1 MPATTLRIALLALTL
16 AITAVAFSG
25 PASSATEHTFAAAG
39 KIVFHS
45 RLKGGNNEI
54 FAAGAN
60 GSGLVRLTRSAA
72 SDSNP
77 TWSPDGRRVAFES
90 NRHGDRRSYQ
100 DSDVFVMNANGSGV
114 REVTFSNRF
123 DGDPAWSRQN
133 VIAFESERNGASDV
147 YSIRP
152 NGSGERRLTAAPA
165 FDGDPAWSPDGR
177 RVAFTSERDGGD
189 REIYVMNADGTNQSR
204 LTTSAGFD
212 ENPSWSPNGRLIA
225 FDSMR
230 DGNLEIYVMNADGTG
245 LRRVTDHPAIDA
257 IPGWSQDGSRIV
269 FVSERIAKGQ
279 RRLFSVSPAGGA
291 SRQLTRGAYDM
302 SPDGF
307 RG

>member
-1 MPATTLRIALLALTL
+1 MFATALRVAVLALT
-16 AITAVAFSG
+16 AAVTVIAFTG
-25 PASSATEHTFAAAG
+25 PASSAAERTLAPAG

-54 FAAGAN
+54 FAVGAD
-60 GSGLVRLTRSAA
+60 GRALVRLTRVLA

-90 NRHGDRRSYQ
+90 NRHGDRRGYH
-100 DSDVFVMNANGSGV
+100 DSDVFVMNANGGAV
-114 REVTFSNRF
+114 REVTFANRF
-123 DGDPAWSRQN
+123 DGDPAWSRRN
-133 VIAFESERNGASDV
+133 VLAFESERSGATDV
-147 YSIRP
+147 YSIKP
-152 NGSGERRLTAAPA
+152 DGSGERRLTVAPA

-177 RVAFTSERDGGD
+177 RIAFTSERDGGD
-189 REIYVMNADGTNQSR
+189 REVYVMNADGSGQTR

-230 DGNLEIYVMNADGTG
+230 DGNLEIYVMNVDGSG
-245 LRRVTDHPAIDA
+245 VRRVTDHPAIDA
-257 IPGWSQDGSRIV
+257 IPAWSQDGRRIV

-279 RRLFSVSPAGGA
+279 RRLFTVAAGGGA
-291 SRQLTRGAYDM
+291 VRQLTRGAFDM
-302 SPDGF
+302 SPDWF

>member
-1 MPATTLRIALLALTL
+1 MSATALRTAAVLFTAAVT
-16 AITAVAFSG
+16 AIAFSA
-25 PASSATEHTFAAAG
+25 PARSAADRALAPAG

-54 FAAGAN
+54 FAVSPN
-60 GSGLVRLTRSAA
+60 GSGLVRLTRSVA

-90 NRHGDRRSYQ
+90 NRHGDRRSYH

-114 REVTFSNRF
+114 RELTFSNRF
-123 DGDPAWSRQN
+123 DGDPAWSRAN
-133 VIAFESERNGASDV
+133 VVAFESERTGSADV
-147 YSIRP
+147 YSIRSD
-152 NGSGERRLTAAPA
+152 GSGERRLTVSPA
-165 FDGDPAWSPDGR
+165 LDGDPAWSPDGR
-177 RVAFTSERDGGD
+177 RIAFTSERDGGD
-189 REIYVMNADGTNQSR
+189 REIYVMNADGAAQTR

-212 ENPSWSPNGRLIA
+212 QNPSWSPNGRLIA

-230 DGNLEIYVMNADGTG
+230 DGNLEIYVMNADGSNV
-245 LRRVTDHPAIDA
+245 RRVTDHPAIDA
-257 IPGWSQDGSRIV
+257 IPAWSQDGSRIV

-279 RRLFSVSPAGGA
+279 RRLFSVAPAGGA
-291 SRQLTRGAYDM
+291 ARQLTRGAYDM
-302 SPDGF
+302 SPDWF

>member
-1 MPATTLRIALLALTL
+1 MSATTALRLAVLGLAAAVTVSALP
-16 AITAVAFSG
+16 G
-25 PASSATEHTFAAAG
+25 PARSAADAAAG
-39 KIVFHS
+39 SRIVFHS

-54 FAAGAN
+54 FSVTAN
-60 GSGLVRLTRSAA
+60 GSGLTRHPRSAA

-90 NRHGDRRSYQ
+90 NRHGDRRGYQ

-114 REVTFSNRF
+114 RELTFSNRF

-133 VIAFESERNGASDV
+133 TIAFESERNGLADV
-147 YSIRP
+147 YSIRAD
-152 NGSGERRLTAAPA
+152 GSSERRLTVSPA
-165 FDGDPAWSPDGR
+165 FDGDPAWSPNGKR
-177 RVAFTSERDGGD
+177 IAFTSERDGGD
-189 REIYVMNADGTNQSR
+189 REVYVMNADGTDQVR

-212 ENPSWSPNGRLIA
+212 ENPSWSPNGRVIA

-230 DGNLEIYVMNADGTG
+230 DGNLEVYVMNADGTNV
-245 LRRVTDHPAIDA
+245 RRLTDHPAIDA
-257 IPGWSQDGSRIV
+257 IPAWSQDGSRIV

-279 RRLFSVSPAGGA
+279 RRLFTVAPTGGGVK
-291 SRQLTRGAYDM
+291 QVTRGAFDM
-302 SPDGF
+302 SLDWA